1 MLHYRQHGG
10 YGLTEECDG
19 NTDGEE
25 TMALR
30 DLDSGFS
37 SGTVSFVTLAKFLH
51 LTLLTYK
58 MGRIKSAFCT
68 SQGYNRGTK

>member
-1 MLHYRQHGG
+1 MLM
-10 YGLTEECDG
+10 ESV
-19 NTDGEE
+19 
-25 TMALR
+25 MATQMVKRRWQLR

-68 SQGYNRGTK
+68 SQGCNRGAK